1 MSHSPPNYMDGV
13 PVKISER
20 FKPPPKIV
28 LPQGV
33 VNRLSQYDVAQVL
46 NDSCYGGE
54 LEDTVLKRITE
65 WKAIKERERSDRKS
79 RLQVKE
85 QERVRLIEA
94 EQKRK
99 LNQISYPNTDE
110 LSSASDDNDADCNV
124 RGGRVANGTDDEYEE
139 ENDESAPSGSS
150 DERTNVKPFDHMSQ
164 LSSILVP
171 TVIRDAVPSAV
182 DAPGFPNILDKA
194 STIIPK
200 TTQTETTIP
209 VNAMFGSNNNNNN
222 NNYNKIN
229 YSDFENDTSSPFD
242 NMELRT
248 INDLDI
254 LAQVLKQNTALTSPA
269 NEGDTGQKLCSQEL
283 SEAAE
288 TKQST
293 LSQPLVQSEQGELQQ
308 HPQTLQTPS
317 SLAGHPYSAAYAPNQ
332 QYSMYPTQY
341 QQPAQTTIASSGV
354 RDYLPTSYSTY
365 QPYSNYGTQYD
376 NTAMA
381 ASCYSPANTADN
393 RYGITNYTSQAYHV
407 PPGSQT
413 HQPAYPPVVS
423 PNYGYGYQQQHPFV
437 TAPSTSTG
445 SGTGTSTYA
454 PNYGYNT
461 ITASTD
467 KGTGGGGYGT
477 MLSAGNYSNYQPV
490 SSTTIA
496 AASAHPS
503 IYTTATVATV
513 STFAAMPDAMMGLK
527 SKSRSVP
534 DIMRQLDDEV
544 QDSATRRTR
553 NNSQTITD
561 RHTTANDQE
570 AVGVSSNRE
579 AGAIDYTKYN
589 QLSHADQN
597 VVKRISSMGFPLER
611 VVWVLQ
617 RIGNDDK
624 KIIEHLIPLSELLD
638 LGFEGEKISDALLKF
653 GNNKHKALDYLIS
666 SKRRNFIISAI
677 RCVAACN
684 INQPLS
690 SRITKSPPCNS
701 ICRSL
706 PEKSTIGSNGTIVDS
721 RM

>member
-33 VNRLSQYDVAQVL
+33 VNRLSQYDVTQVL
-46 NDSCYGGE
+46 NDSCYGGD

-65 WKAIKERERSDRKS
+65 WKAIKERERYDRKT
-79 RLQVKE
+79 RLQMKE
-85 QERVRLIEA
+85 QERMRLIEA

-124 RGGRVANGTDDEYEE
+124 GTGRVANGTDDEYEE

-182 DAPGFPNILDKA
+182 DTPAFPNILDKA

-200 TTQTETTIP
+200 TTQTETAIP

-254 LAQVLKQNTALTSPA
+254 LAQVLKQNTTLTSPV
-269 NEGDTGQKLCSQEL
+269 NEDGVGRKPSSQEK
-283 SEAAE
+283 SELVEA
-288 TKQST
+288 KQPT
-293 LSQPLVQSEQGELQQ
+293 VPQPMVSSEQRELQ
-308 HPQTLQTPS
+308 HHSPALQTAS
-317 SLAGHPYSAAYAPNQ
+317 SQASHAYSAAYASNQ
-332 QYSMYPTQY
+332 QYPMYPTQY

-354 RDYLPTSYSTY
+354 RDYLPTAYNAYHT
-365 QPYSNYGTQYD
+365 YSNYGTQYE
-376 NTAMA
+376 NSAMA
-381 ASCYSPANTADN
+381 SSCYTPANTGEAG
-393 RYGITNYTSQAYHV
+393 YGVTNYTTQPYHV
-407 PPGSQT
+407 PQGSQT
-413 HQPAYPPVVS
+413 HQAGYATVVS
-423 PNYGYGYQQQHPFV
+423 PNYGYGYQQQHPYV
-437 TAPSTSTG
+437 SAPSSSITA
-445 SGTGTSTYA
+445 GTGTATYA

-461 ITASTD
+461 VASTTEA
-467 KGTGGGGYGT
+467 GAGGGYGS
-477 MLSAGNYSNYQPV
+477 MLSPRNYSNYQTV
-490 SSTTIA
+490 SSASSA
-496 AASAHPS
+496 AASAHSS
-503 IYTTATVATV
+503 IYTTAAVATV
-513 STFAAMPDAMMGLK
+513 STFAANPDAVMGLK

-561 RHTTANDQE
+561 RHTTVNDQDD
-570 AVGVSSNRE
+570 GVSSNRE

-597 VVKRISSMGFPLER
+597 VVKLVSSMGFPLER

-617 RIGNDDK
+617 RVGNDDK

-666 SKRRNFIISAI
+666 
-677 RCVAACN
+677 
-684 INQPLS
+684 
-690 SRITKSPPCNS
+690 
-701 ICRSL
+701 
-706 PEKSTIGSNGTIVDS
+706 
-721 RM
+721 